1 MRVLSIVGARPQ
13 FLKAA
18 VVSQEIHLAG
28 PKTEAILAA
37 VEAILR
43 QDFAN
48 QPRPDYYGA
57 GRASARIV
65 RVLQWFMNI

>member
-13 FLKAA
+13 LLKA
-18 VVSQEIHLAG
+18 VVCRKRFTCAG

-43 QDFAN
+43 EDFAN

-57 GRASARIV
+57 GHASARIV